1 LRRPSTNTVLLA
13 GGRIRGSLCG
23 GAVSPGM
30 RRDHGTFGNLSDE
43 TLQDMEQNND
53 IKFYLIE
60 ENRLNELNELSEES
74 LEYNSLNSRRH
85 AGN

>member
-1 LRRPSTNTVLLA
+1 MGLGDTKT
-13 GGRIRGSLCG
+13 GSWNRTP
-23 GAVSPGM
+23 ANAHEFV
-30 RRDHGTFGNLSDE
+30 SDE

-53 IKFYLIE
+53 IMFYLIE
-60 ENRLNELNELSEES
+60 ENRLNELSGLSEES

>member
-1 LRRPSTNTVLLA
+1 
-13 GGRIRGSLCG
+13 
-23 GAVSPGM
+23 
-30 RRDHGTFGNLSDE
+30 
-43 TLQDMEQNND
+43 MEQNND

-60 ENRLNELNELSEES
+60 ENRLNEFNELSEES